1 MNTELLQVRTDREDS
16 IRHRSVST
24 LLPLADHQSSSE
36 GCMAQHVC
44 HRCSLR
50 YHHRTVGLAAE
61 LLLTVF
67 DPLAVFRIEAPTD
80 NTFDPLSTL
89 LFVLTQTL
97 IDIRQSLAVNQH
109 HVQLSNDEI
118 IHRKCFLNTLRQLP
132 LCWLTILHK
141 VLVKRLNVNIIV
153 INFHQF
159 LCTIVIPTSS
169 CSLKLFDMVVWKM
182 MDEIMTICYQNI
194 FVGVPLVAFSRE
206 TYDFPSI

>member
-1 MNTELLQVRTDREDS
+1 
-16 IRHRSVST
+16 
-24 LLPLADHQSSSE
+24 
-36 GCMAQHVC
+36 MAQHVC
-44 HRCSLR
+44 HRCSLW
-50 YHHRTVGLAAE
+50 YHHRTVGFVFE

-67 DPLAVFRIEAPTD
+67 DLLALIRLEAPSNND
-80 NTFDPLSTL
+80 IDPLSTL

-141 VLVKRLNVNIIV
+141 VLVKRLNVNIIL

-159 LCTIVIPTSS
+159 LCTIVVSPSS
-169 CSLKLFDMVVWKM
+169 CALKSFDMVVWKM
-182 MDEIMTICYQNI
+182 MDEIMTICCESI
-194 FVGVPLVAFSRE
+194 IVGASRVTFSCE
-206 TYDFPSI
+206 TYDGPCV